1 MESSTQT
8 LLSPA
13 AAPAAQPPSDEHSIS
28 LGKPSSKP
36 RIDKK
41 DISALLG
48 SLACLILSMLTVLPY
63 TSFPWHLGSKNQ
75 IVIVGVVL
83 SIQNFCL
90 QRVMQSSFI
99 LLEARLG
106 KSVLQNYDAILRN
119 QFIGSHVHPAW
130 RVGLC
135 TLTFL
140 PTVLSVVYKQ
150 YLGGTSTAMI
160 TNDEFPRALYGL
172 AYPDL
177 GPYASLSNPIYLS
190 INANAG
196 FLNASRDDQEY
207 PSGINFPVAY
217 GYNTL
222 VLSEDS
228 AALLD
233 LPLPTYITEIQ
244 ERLVLNETW
253 QVSADVDAIVA
264 TRNKSIISL
273 RQDQIFLNQ
282 TMQHAYNAF
291 ASGSL
296 FQGEK
301 APGLSFGWIS
311 TDTLEL
317 GDAYCLMGSF
327 GNKSVAA
334 PSPMGLIYDASDHIY
349 RSFMESAQMFSIRR
363 QGCHGKWEI
372 TQSAIKLLKAHC
384 VNQSAVN
391 SSILHDW
398 QANPFAFD
406 ALPVLV
412 NTISSFSTVRP
423 NSPWKQISYVVAA
436 ANTWWARSAFLKYG
450 TPDTEYIL
458 KYPETQYAPRNQ
470 SITST
475 RPTLD
480 AKWGL
485 YLVLVIFPFITLIL
499 FIPLPVL
506 YSLPIGTGF
515 GLVSIL
521 AGINR
526 DTLDLVQGAGLS
538 GKLDREVNL
547 EISSEAVPN
556 NKPEMINKASYRI
569 RYALSDVLRHPIE
582 AGIERGQ
589 EYE

>member
-1 MESSTQT
+1 MEASTQG

-13 AAPAAQPPSDEHSIS
+13 AAQPSSDEDSTSFGKAS
-28 LGKPSSKP
+28 LKPLV
-36 RIDKK
+36 DKK
-41 DISALLG
+41 DIFALLG
-48 SLACLILSMLTVLPY
+48 SLACLILSIFTILPRF
-63 TSFPWHLGSKNQ
+63 SIPWHLGLKNQ
-75 IVIVGVVL
+75 IIIIGVVL
-83 SIQNFCL
+83 SIQKFCL

-119 QFIGSHVHPAW
+119 QFIGTHVHLAW

-135 TLTFL
+135 TLTLL
-140 PTVLSVVYKQ
+140 PTVLSVAYKQ
-150 YLGGTSTAMI
+150 YLGGTSTATIM
-160 TNDEFPRALYGL
+160 NNAFPRPLYGL
-172 AYPDL
+172 SYPDL
-177 GPYASLSNPIYLS
+177 GPYASLSNPIYIS
-190 INANAG
+190 MNANSG
-196 FLNASRDDQEY
+196 FLNASRDDREY
-207 PSGINFPVAY
+207 FSGINFPLAY

-222 VLSEDS
+222 ILSEDS

-244 ERLVLNETW
+244 KRLVLNETW
-253 QVSADVDAIVA
+253 RVSADVDAIVA
-264 TRNKSIISL
+264 TRNKSITSL

-282 TMQHAYNAF
+282 TMQHAYNSF

-296 FQGEK
+296 FQEK
-301 APGLSFGWIS
+301 NKGLGFGWMS
-311 TDTLEL
+311 VDTPEL

-327 GNKSVAA
+327 GNDSVAA
-334 PSPMGLIYDASDHIY
+334 PSPIGLIYDASDNVY
-349 RSFMESAQMFSIRR
+349 LSFMESAQMFSIRR

-372 TQSAIKLLKAHC
+372 TQFTIKLLEARC
-384 VNQSAVN
+384 DNQSAVN
-391 SSILHDW
+391 SSVLHDW

-412 NTISSFSTVRP
+412 TTVGSFSTIRP

-436 ANTWWARSAFLKYG
+436 ANTWWARSAWLNYG
-450 TPDTEYIL
+450 NPDREYVFRT
-458 KYPETQYAPRNQ
+458 YPETRYAPRNQ

-480 AKWGL
+480 ARWGL
-485 YLVLVIFPFITLIL
+485 YLVLVIFPFIISIL

-515 GLVSIL
+515 GLISIL

-526 DTLDLVQGAGLS
+526 DTLDLIKGAGLS
-538 GKLDREVNL
+538 GELNREINL

-556 NKPEMINKASYRI
+556 NKPEIIDKASYRI
-569 RYALSDVLRHPIE
+569 RYALSKVLRRPIE
-582 AGIERGQ
+582 AGIERGRK
-589 EYE
+589 YE